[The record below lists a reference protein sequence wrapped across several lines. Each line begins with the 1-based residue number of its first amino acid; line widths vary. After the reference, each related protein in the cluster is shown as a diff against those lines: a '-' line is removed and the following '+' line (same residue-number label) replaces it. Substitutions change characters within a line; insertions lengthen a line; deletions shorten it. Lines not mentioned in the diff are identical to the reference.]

1 LANKIRILASDRVEG
16 DFVATGLQQVPN
28 VVNGSNSTTDSQ
40 WHEDLV
46 GGPSDHIDHDRSLL
60 VTCSDI
66 QEDQLIGSFLFIP
79 SSDLDRITGIAQL
92 DEVGPFDDPACVNV

>member
-1 LANKIRILASDRVEG
+1 
-16 DFVATGLQQVPN
+16 
-28 VVNGSNSTTDSQ
+28 
-40 WHEDLV
+40 
-46 GGPSDHIDHDRSLL
+46 
-60 VTCSDI
+60 VTRSDI